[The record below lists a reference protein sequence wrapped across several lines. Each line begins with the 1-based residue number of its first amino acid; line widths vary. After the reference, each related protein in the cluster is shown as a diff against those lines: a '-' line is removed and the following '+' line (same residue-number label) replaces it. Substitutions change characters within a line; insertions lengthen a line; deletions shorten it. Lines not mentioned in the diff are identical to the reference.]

1 MTSNTTDSDAGAML
15 DEARDLCAQLQA
27 LAGRAEGAYAELS
40 GGEDVP
46 EPTVV
51 QRVLMAI
58 GAAAYVPLAD
68 LVGGLDEA
76 QRVQAGEIPPF
87 EEDDTVLTA
96 EVLVAIAQ
104 SAISDEDEV
113 IRAAEVIAEV
123 EHMRLDR
130 DESDDE

>member
-1 MTSNTTDSDAGAML
+1 M
-15 DEARDLCAQLQA
+15 
-27 LAGRAEGAYAELS
+27 
-40 GGEDVP
+40 
-46 EPTVV
+46 
-51 QRVLMAI
+51 
-58 GAAAYVPLAD
+58 
-68 LVGGLDEA
+68 
-76 QRVQAGEIPPF
+76 
-87 EEDDTVLTA
+87 LTA